1 MVFKMNRIRMIR
13 FLNISLLLIWIG
25 WIGGCTTAEKSTL
38 DIYDTGYYQNHALS
52 PEVRNQVKGSF
63 EAVRRI
69 QSSVIYRTYQFP
81 RHQMPTVAEIP
92 GIHLDEIAI
101 DRTAGTHS
109 TAGTAVVIAI
119 NNRRALLLTAAHVV
133 SIPDT
138 LYHFSDTQTDPN
150 NRRLEAISIA
160 QSKNQ
165 YVFTNRGIEMIE
177 MLVQDSRRDL
187 ALMKTVSDI
196 SDTDLRA
203 LTIPKGNPN
212 RLDWTDVV
220 YATGYPRGVQ
230 MVTRGI
236 ASRSEHPVRRITLD
250 LSINRGFSGGPIF
263 AVRNDGSGL
272 EWLGTITSAM
282 GERDYYLVPDDTP
295 VEDFNP
301 EMPYRGEV
309 FVKSAP
315 RIYYGI
321 SNAVDIDE
329 ARSLLRENRVMLISH
344 GFTSDILD

>member
-1 MVFKMNRIRMIR
+1 MNRIALIR
-13 FLNISLLLIWIG
+13 VFTISLLLISLCIVA
-25 WIGGCTTAEKSTL
+25 GCKTAEISTL
-38 DIYDTGYYQNHALS
+38 EEFDSGYYQNHALS
-52 PEVRNQVKGSF
+52 LLVRNQVKESF
-63 EAVRRI
+63 ESVRRI

-81 RHQMPTVAEIP
+81 RNQMPTVSEIP
-92 GIHLDEIAI
+92 GLLLDEIAI

-109 TAGTAVVIAI
+109 TAGTAVVISV
-119 NNRRALLLTAAHVV
+119 NNRVALLLTAAHVV
-133 SIPDT
+133 SLPDT
-138 LYHFSDTQTDPN
+138 LYHFSDVPSDPE
-150 NRRLEAISIA
+150 NRRVEAVSIA

-165 YVFTNRGIEMIE
+165 YVFTDMGIEMIE
-177 MLVQDSRRDL
+177 MLAQDSRRDL
-187 ALMKTVSDI
+187 ALMATVSDV
-196 SDTDLRA
+196 SDTNLKA
-203 LTIPKGNPN
+203 ITIPKGNPN

-236 ASRSEHPVRRITLD
+236 ASRSEHPIRRITVD
-250 LSINRGFSGGPIF
+250 LSINRGFSGGPVF

-282 GERDYYLVPDDTP
+282 GERDYYLVPYDIP
-295 VEDFNP
+295 VEDYNP
-301 EMPYRGEV
+301 EIPYSGEL
-309 FVKSAP
+309 FVRTAP

-329 ARSLLRENRVMLISH
+329 ARNFLRENRAVLMSK

>member
-1 MVFKMNRIRMIR
+1 MSRNGFTRLLQITLILSWVG
-13 FLNISLLLIWIG
+13 FLG
-25 WIGGCTTAEKSTL
+25 ACTTSEKSTL
-38 DIYDTGYYQNHALS
+38 EELDSGYYQNHALS
-52 PEVRNQVKGSF
+52 PAVRNQVKGSF

-109 TAGTAVVIAI
+109 TAGTAVVISI
-119 NNRRALLLTAAHVV
+119 QNRRALLLTAAHVV

-138 LYHFSDTQTDPN
+138 LYHFSDSQSDSAD
-150 NRRLEAISIA
+150 RRLEAISIA

-165 YVFTNRGIEMIE
+165 YVFTDRGIEMIE
-177 MLVQDSRRDL
+177 VLAHDSRRDL

-196 SDTDLRA
+196 SDSDLRA
-203 LTIPKGNPN
+203 INIPGGSPN

-282 GERDYYLVPDDTP
+282 GEQDYYLVPDNTP

-329 ARSLLRENRVMLISH
+329 ARSFLRENRTTLISH
-344 GFTSDILD
+344 SFTSDILD

>member
-1 MVFKMNRIRMIR
+1 MDRILLIR
-13 FLNISLLLIWIG
+13 ILTISLLILSLSFVL
-25 WIGGCTTAEKSTL
+25 GCTTAEKSTL
-38 DIYDTGYYQNHALS
+38 EELDHGYYQNHALS
-52 PEVRNQVKGSF
+52 QEVRNQVKDSF
-63 EAVRRI
+63 ESVRRI
-69 QSSVIYRTYQFP
+69 QSSIIYRTYQFP
-81 RHQMPTVAEIP
+81 RNQMPTVSEIP
-92 GIHLDEIAI
+92 GLFLDEIAI

-109 TAGTAVVIAI
+109 TAGTAVVISI
-119 NNRRALLLTAAHVV
+119 NNRNALLLTAAHVV
-133 SIPDT
+133 SMPDT
-138 LYHFSDTQTDPN
+138 LYHYSDTQSDPN
-150 NRRLEAISIA
+150 NRRVEAVSIA

-177 MLVQDSRRDL
+177 MLAQDSRRDL

-196 SDTDLRA
+196 SDTDLKA
-203 LTIPKGNPN
+203 ITIPKGSPN

-250 LSINRGFSGGPIF
+250 LSINRGFSGGPLF

-282 GERDYYLVPDDTP
+282 GERDYYLIPENIP
-295 VEDFNP
+295 VEEFNP
-301 EMPYRGEV
+301 EMPYRGEIYV
-309 FVKSAP
+309 RSIP

-329 ARSLLRENRVMLISH
+329 ARDFLRENRIVLISH
-344 GFTSDILD
+344 GFTSEILD

>member
-1 MVFKMNRIRMIR
+1 MNGIVLIR
-13 FLNISLLLIWIG
+13 FFTISLFTLCLSLVLS
-25 WIGGCTTAEKSTL
+25 CTTSEKSMLEEL
-38 DIYDTGYYQNHALS
+38 DIGYYQNHALS

-63 EAVRRI
+63 ESVRRI
-69 QSSVIYRTYQFP
+69 QSSVIYRTYVFP
-81 RHQMPTVAEIP
+81 RNQMPTVSEIP
-92 GIHLDEIAI
+92 ELFLNEIAI

-109 TAGTAVVIAI
+109 TAGTAVVISI

-133 SIPDT
+133 SLPDT
-138 LYHFSDTQTDPN
+138 LYHFSDVQSDAV
-150 NRRLEAISIA
+150 NRRVEAVSIA

-165 YVFTNRGIEMIE
+165 YVFTDRGIEMIE
-177 MLVQDSRRDL
+177 LLAQDGRRDL
-187 ALMKTVSDI
+187 ALMKTISDV
-196 SDTDLRA
+196 SDTDLKA
-203 LTIPKGNPN
+203 IMIPKGNPN

-250 LSINRGFSGGPIF
+250 LAINRGFSGGPVF

-282 GERDYYLVPDDTP
+282 GERDYYLVPEDIP

-301 EMPYRGEV
+301 EMPYRGEIYV
-309 FVKSAP
+309 RSAP

-329 ARSLLRENRVMLISH
+329 ARSFLRENRIVLLSH

>member
-1 MVFKMNRIRMIR
+1 MNMIV
-13 FLNISLLLIWIG
+13 LKWILKLSLLLLSLILTV
-25 WIGGCTTAEKSTL
+25 GCATTENSTQEVL
-38 DIYDTGYYQNHALS
+38 DSGYYQNQALS
-52 PEVRNQVKGSF
+52 PNVRNQVKESF
-63 EAVRRI
+63 ESVRRI
-69 QSSVIYRTYQFP
+69 QSSVIYRTYHFP
-81 RHQMPTVAEIP
+81 RNQMPTALEIP
-92 GIHLDEIAI
+92 GLFLDEIAI

-109 TAGTAVVIAI
+109 TAGTAVVISI
-119 NNRRALLLTAAHVV
+119 NNRNALLLTAAHVV
-133 SIPDT
+133 SMPDT
-138 LYHFSDTQTDPN
+138 LYHYSDVQSDAN
-150 NRRLEAISIA
+150 NRRVESVSIA

-177 MLVQDSRRDL
+177 MLAQDSRRDL

-196 SDTDLRA
+196 SDTDLKA
-203 LTIPKGNPN
+203 ITIPKGSPN

-250 LSINRGFSGGPIF
+250 LSINRGFSGGPLF

-282 GERDYYLVPDDTP
+282 GEREYYLIPENIP

-309 FVKSAP
+309 YVRSIP

-329 ARSLLRENRVMLISH
+329 ARNFLRENRIVLISH
-344 GFTSDILD
+344 GFTSEVLD